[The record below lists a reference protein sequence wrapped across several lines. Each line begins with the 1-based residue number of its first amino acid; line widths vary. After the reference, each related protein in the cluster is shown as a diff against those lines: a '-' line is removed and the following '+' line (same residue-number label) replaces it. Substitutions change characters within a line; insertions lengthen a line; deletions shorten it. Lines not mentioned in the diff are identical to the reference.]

1 MVHENEALIRALYAA
16 FEKQDMAAVDL
27 ILADDI
33 EWRTPGTGPHA
44 GVRKGK
50 QELYAVMGE
59 LAEVTGGTL
68 RGELLDVLPSD
79 HRVVVLQ
86 TTRGE
91 REGKTPLNDDEV
103 IVFRIREGKIAEAR
117 EYPADLYAMDRFFS

>member
-1 MVHENEALIRALYAA
+1 
-16 FEKQDMAAVDL
+16 L

-33 EWRTPGTGPHA
+33 EWRTPGSGRNA

-50 QELYAVMGE
+50 QELYAVIGE
-59 LAEVTGGTL
+59 LAELTGGTL
-68 RGELLDVLPSD
+68 RGELHDVLASD
-79 HRVVVLQ
+79 QRVVVLQ

-91 REGKTPLNDDEV
+91 REGKAPLEDDEV
-103 IVFRIREGKIAEAR
+103 IVFRIREGKIVEAR